1 MLKAK
6 NLFINLNCNNTNA
19 SNNYQFNLRLR
30 RHIYYLNQ
38 YKIIDVKDKKSFTSL
53 NFKQI
58 NFDLLTVFYTVVI
71 LGGVSKAAKR
81 LSLTQPAV
89 SLALRKLEK
98 EMGSLVF
105 RQVNSKTSILLTP
118 AGLILFNYTQ
128 RFFQIIEESQV
139 LLNLNQS
146 QPHLMRSYPSNLLGL
161 NTLPILK
168 KKKVVFSFFKTPFSK
183 LLAKKDFLEVTKL
196 NLLYYETKSRFIIL
210 DKKLNL
216 SNKLFKFNY
225 KNSLITSIIVDKL
238 FSLKALNKNIYSTLK
253 GNNFIEIHTTNAYAI
268 SLDMKISNNLYW
280 GSEI

>member
-19 SNNYQFNLRLR
+19 LNNYQFTLRLR
-30 RHIYYLNQ
+30 RHTYYLNQ
-38 YKIIDVKDKKSFTSL
+38 YKIIDVKDKKSFTNL

-58 NFDLLTVFYTVVI
+58 NFDLLTVFYTVVT
-71 LGGVSKAAKR
+71 LGGISKAAKR

-89 SLALRKLEK
+89 SLALCKLEK

-105 RQVNSKTSILLTP
+105 RQANSKTSILLTP

-139 LLNLNQS
+139 ISNLNQS
-146 QPHLMRSYPSNLLGL
+146 QPHLMRSYPINLLGF
-161 NTLPILK
+161 NTLPILRNK
-168 KKKVVFSFFKTPFSK
+168 KQFFSFFKAPLTK
-183 LLAKKDFLEVTKL
+183 LLAKKDFLEVTNL

-210 DKKLNL
+210 DKKL
-216 SNKLFKFNY
+216 FKFNY
-225 KNSLITSIIVDKL
+225 KNSLIACIILDKIL
-238 FSLKALNKNIYSTLK
+238 SFKALNKNIYTTLK
-253 GNNFIEIHTTNAYAI
+253 HNNFVEIHTTNAYVL